1 MPRLRYAKEI
11 LDAVLAHARA
21 AYPAEC
27 CGVISGAEG
36 RHGPELVAVHEME
49 NVYDRYHEVDPE
61 AYPRTSRTAYLM
73 DPQKQARLMDAL
85 AEAGTPVRCIY
96 HSHVDVGAYFSNE
109 DQRMALLDGEPLYP
123 GVEYLVVDVKDGEPI
138 GSEAFAWD
146 GETFAGREARHTSGA

>member
-1 MPRLRYAKEI
+1 MPRLRYPKEI
-11 LDAVLAHARA
+11 LESVMAHARA

-36 RHGPELVAVHEME
+36 RHGPELVAVHEMQ

-85 AEAGTPVRCIY
+85 DEAGTPVRCIY
-96 HSHVDVGAYFSNE
+96 HSHVDVGAYFSEE

-123 GVEYLVVDVKDGEPI
+123 DVEYLVVDVQKGEAVRA
-138 GSEAFAWD
+138 EAFAWD
-146 GETFAGREARHTSGA
+146 GGAFTGREAGGREG